1 MSTQITIVGNITADP
16 ELRHTPAGAA
26 TVSFTIAVNERR
38 LNRETNQYEDAGATF
53 WKCNAWRALA
63 EHLAVSLQKGDHLLV
78 VGTVKDHS
86 FEAKD
91 GERRTIKEI
100 EVEEVG
106 LSLRFHPAQ
115 ALRETGAHGQR

>member
-1 MSTQITIVGNITADP
+1 MSTQITIVGNLTADP

-53 WKCNAWRALA
+53 WKCNAWRAMA
-63 EHLAVSLQKGDHLLV
+63 EHAAASLHKGDHLLV
-78 VGTVKDHS
+78 VGTVKDHT

-100 EVEEVG
+100 EVEELG
-106 LSLRFHPAQ
+106 LSLRFHAVRAPRDIAP
-115 ALRETGAHGQR
+115 LEQR